1 MSWLDE
7 YAVKPLSI
15 ARPTRTVPLTERLE
29 SEPRRSIG
37 AIGFTA
43 ELTAPED
50 DEGD

>member
-15 ARPTRTVPLTERLE
+15 ARPTRTYPLTTRLE
-29 SEPRRSIG
+29 PDARQVS

-43 ELTAPED
+43 ELTIPED